1 MTTPDHDPF
10 TCRTAHDMLRHAF
23 GVGLLAA
30 LIIGLAGCGKSESK
44 SEPYKGE
51 VSYKRF
57 PHVKEI
63 EQKKT
68 GTP

>member
-1 MTTPDHDPF
+1 
-10 TCRTAHDMLRHAF
+10 MLRRALM
-23 GVGLLAA
+23 VLLAA
-30 LIIGLAGCGKSESK
+30 LILGIGGCGRSESK

-57 PHVKEI
+57 PHAKEI
-63 EQKKT
+63 EQKKA